1 MASAVLGLTPIT
13 VPFVPWVSAWV
24 MSWPSLPM
32 TARASTSSPS
42 SLFSSATQT
51 VALDSARASLFMT
64 ETPIPPTSVPPDSAF
79 STGAL
84 TASKRRLSAAKV
96 LFLWMDTEAELL
108 SIAWPLFTI
117 TSPTPTPTPRDL
129 AATVPVRLA
138 FSRIVPA
145 SLSVSLLFLSSFF
158 AVNSLSPV
166 TVILLADRFS
176 NRATLTPTPIP
187 RPAVTPIIFERPFK
201 VSRDSR
207 VRLPFLA
214 VRLADCVCTPVV
226 PLVIMLEL
234 PVPMPATLRF
244 A

>member
-42 SLFSSATQT
+42 SRLLSAAQT

-117 TSPTPTPTPRDL
+117 TSPMPTPTPRDL

-138 FSRIVPA
+138 FSRIVAA